1 MAKAPGGAR
10 KKGNTY
16 ERRFTYKGKQY
27 SVYGKTSDE
36 LDEKTMEKKKEVD
49 AGAYGFNKDLK
60 LDKYFVEWI
69 ERRHQKNLIKGSTY
83 NKYKSYYYKHISP
96 QLGKMKVK
104 EIEKRHIENFQT
116 DLNKKN
122 KAEKGEGKIN
132 LNTCYR
138 IMELLNN
145 IFNSAVKDEI
155 IAVSP
160 SRNVDITKVTEKK
173 ATETYH
179 RALTVEEQELF
190 MNEMKNDYYYEF
202 IAMMIS
208 TGARYGEIAALNW
221 QDIDTKKNV
230 IHINKTVTCNKD
242 GKTVIGETPKTSSS
256 TRDIPITEGIKGILA
271 EQKAKYKIITINEA
285 RIFSAPRGG
294 LVLNFQIN
302 KAIANC
308 LKRLEESGNHMDHI
322 TSHSM
327 RDTFATRF
335 VEQGGTLL
343 TLKTILGHESLSMT
357 ADLYAHVL
365 NDTKQTEMDKVTI
378 II

>member
-1 MAKAPGGAR
+1 MAKMPSNVRRRGDS
-10 KKGNTY
+10 Y
-16 ERRFTYKGKQY
+16 EKRFTYKGKQY
-27 SVYGKTSDE
+27 SVYGKSANE
-36 LDEKTMEKKKEVD
+36 LDEKVMEKKKEVD
-49 AGAYGFNKDLK
+49 AGTYGVNKDLA
-60 LDKYFVEWI
+60 LDKYFAEWI

-83 NKYKSYYYKHISP
+83 NKYRSYYNKHISP
-96 QLGKMKVK
+96 KLGKMKVK
-104 EIEKRHIENFQT
+104 DIERRHIENFQT
-116 DLNKKN
+116 DLNKKT

-145 IFNSAVKDEI
+145 ILNDAVKDEI
-155 IAVSP
+155 ITASP

-173 ATETYH
+173 ASETYH

-190 MNEMKNDYYYEF
+190 MDEMKNDYYYEF

-208 TGARYGEIAALNW
+208 TGARYGEVAALNW

-230 IHINKTVTCNKD
+230 IHINKTVTCSKD
-242 GKTVIGETPKTSSS
+242 GKTIIGETPKTSAS

-285 RIFSAPRGG
+285 RIFSAPMGG
-294 LVLNFQIN
+294 LVLNSQIN
-302 KAIANC
+302 KSIANC
-308 LKRLEESGNHMDHI
+308 LRRLEESGNHMDHI

-357 ADLYAHVL
+357 ADLYAHVM
-365 NDTKQTEMDKVTI
+365 NDTKQAEMDKVTI